1 MPRSIFT
8 GAATVLLVLLPCASA
23 LGQGHTVTAS
33 ADTYITVHPSLGGPS
48 STHGS
53 DPTLYEIGSTSCS
66 EGQCMAYPLVQFDLS
81 GFAGQTVVGPGSL
94 SLNVVATFGSD
105 TVSQSIEAY
114 QVLVPWKA
122 STVSWNSF
130 GPGPI
135 CGTNV
140 VCTSLDTVSVSVSP
154 GSTVTFSNLPAALLQ
169 QWINN
174 PASNHGLLLLS
185 TTLATDQ
192 DIQFASTRSKVA
204 SGPKLSFQ
212 TSAPCTLKDTV
223 KYNAT
228 SSTLT
233 MNFTVGNTSAATWS
247 AWLTDQNTIT
257 ELFSVPQPITTPPM
271 AITKTASLTKEG
283 KVGVLST
290 LTTPTQ
296 GIICS
301 SFVTVNTGT
310 P

>member
-8 GAATVLLVLLPCASA
+8 GAAAVLLVLLPWVSA

-33 ADTYITVHPSLGGPS
+33 ADTYITEHPSLGGPS

-53 DPTLYEIGSTSCS
+53 GPTLYEIGASSCS
-66 EGQCMAYPLVQFDLS
+66 EGDCVAFPLVQFDLS
-81 GFAGQTVVGPGSL
+81 GFAGQTVVGTGSL
-94 SLNVVATFGSD
+94 SLNVVATWNSA
-105 TVSQSIEAY
+105 TVSQSLEAF
-114 QVLVPWKA
+114 QVLVPWKQ

-140 VCTSLDTVSVSVSP
+140 VCTSLDTVSVTVNP
-154 GSTVTFSNLPAALLQ
+154 GSTVTFSNLPASLLQ

-174 PASNHGLLLLS
+174 PASNYGLLLQS

-192 DIQFASTRSKVA
+192 DIQFASTRSTVA
-204 SGPKLSFQ
+204 AGPKLSFQ
-212 TSAPCTLKDTV
+212 TTAPCTLKDTA
-223 KYNAT
+223 KYTAT
-228 SSTLT
+228 SGTLT
-233 MNFTVGNTSAATWS
+233 MNFTVGNTSAATWN
-247 AWLTDQNTIT
+247 AWLTDQNTTIQ
-257 ELFSVPQPITTPPM
+257 LFSISQPITNPPV
-271 AITKTASLTKEG
+271 AITKTTSLSKEG

-290 LTTPTQ
+290 LTTPTK

-301 SFVTVNTGT
+301 SWEQIATGT